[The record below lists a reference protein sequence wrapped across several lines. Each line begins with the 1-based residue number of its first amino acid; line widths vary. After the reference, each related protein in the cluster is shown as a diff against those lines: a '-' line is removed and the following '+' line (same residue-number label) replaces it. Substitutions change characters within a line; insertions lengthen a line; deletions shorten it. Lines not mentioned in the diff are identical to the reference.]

1 MEVIRVPRAQF
12 IKRGRAKMLDRL
24 KEDLNEILPDND
36 SVFMAYHRGLKWD
49 KYKEE
54 VMQFLLKYF
63 TVLNTVV
70 FLGVRSQVISSSDA
84 LTL

>member
-12 IKRGRAKMLDRL
+12 IKHGRAKMLDRL

-36 SVFMAYHRGLKWD
+36 SVFMAYHRDLKWD

-54 VMQFLLKYF
+54 VM
-63 TVLNTVV
+63 
-70 FLGVRSQVISSSDA
+70 
-84 LTL
+84 